1 MRKIDNFVIGLI
13 RYREG
18 GGGNLSLGR
27 HIFYKSVGSILN
39 LEKKMILNHLY
50 LSGNALEFWICGCR
64 CILESSGS
72 QNSRSTQNQKPQNQR
87 VQKMMSQRFAG
98 SCTCCTCSNAFPE
111 SKKMKR
117 IIIIYASN
125 VILDPQGRNEKK
137 NNFVRF
143 WV

>member
-72 QNSRSTQNQKPQNQR
+72 QNSGCAKICEFVHPL
-87 VQKMMSQRFAG
+87 
-98 SCTCCTCSNAFPE
+98 
-111 SKKMKR
+111 
-117 IIIIYASN
+117 
-125 VILDPQGRNEKK
+125 ILRLLVLCAPDVLRPRALQDTPPPADPK
-137 NNFVRF
+137 F
-143 WV
+143 